1 MEVPLTVARISAVIP
16 VHDRS
21 SLLPEA
27 VESLVATGY
36 GDLEVVIVEDGAGI
50 ETAARARSLAERFPG
65 IVRTIR
71 HPDGRNHGPGASRNR
86 GVRVATGEY
95 ICFLDADD
103 IVLPNRF
110 ARAPSALEADPTL
123 DGVGERFF
131 REEAPPPGAR
141 ALSGGR
147 RGLTEAL
154 LGPGNRWHTSS
165 ILLRKRCFLDV
176 GGFSESLRTS
186 EDWVL
191 WIKLALVARIADGG
205 PEPVAVYRRHGEN
218 TEPVLE
224 NSLRAFLEVLRWSK
238 ARGLAGPRVARVRRG
253 AWGKLLYVCDRLRR
267 KGQRRRAASMLAAA
281 AAAEPSFAL
290 KVGFWRNLFRCALP
304 ARAGR

>member
-1 MEVPLTVARISAVIP
+1 MEVSLTAARISAVIP

-21 SLLPEA
+21 GLLEEA
-27 VESLVATGY
+27 VESLVATRY
-36 GDLEVVIVEDGAGI
+36 GDLEIVIVEDGGGE
-50 ETAARARSLAERFPG
+50 ETAARARALAERHPG
-65 IVRTIR
+65 VVRTVR

-86 GVRVATGEY
+86 GVQVSTGEY

-110 ARAPSALEADPTL
+110 ARAPSALDADAAL
-123 DGVGERFF
+123 DGVGERFL
-131 REEAPPPGAR
+131 REEGSPRAR
-141 ALSGGR
+141 TASGDR

-154 LGPGNRWHTSS
+154 LGPGIRWHTSS
-165 ILLRKRCFLDV
+165 ILLRRRCFLDV

-191 WIKLALVARIADGG
+191 WVKLALVARIGDGG
-205 PEPVAVYRRHGEN
+205 AEPVAVYRRHGEN
-218 TEPVLE
+218 TAPVLE
-224 NSLRAFLEVLRWSK
+224 NSLLAFLEVMRWSK
-238 ARGLAGPRVARVRRG
+238 ARGLGGPRVARVRSG

-267 KGQRRRAASMLAAA
+267 QGRRRRAAAMLAAA

-290 KVGFWRNLFRCALP
+290 RVGFWRNLIRCALP
-304 ARAGR
+304 ARTGS